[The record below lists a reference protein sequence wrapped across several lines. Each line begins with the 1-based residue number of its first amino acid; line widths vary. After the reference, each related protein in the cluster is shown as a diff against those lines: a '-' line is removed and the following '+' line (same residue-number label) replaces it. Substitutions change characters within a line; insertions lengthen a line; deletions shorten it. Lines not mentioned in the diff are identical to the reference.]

1 LSLAIDTTAFAA
13 WLRARDFGE
22 LETIEDVAGGQS
34 NPTFFLRAGGKAYV
48 LRKKPG
54 GHILK
59 GAHAVD
65 REFRVLAALSETDVP
80 VPRPVAFCNDTS
92 VLGTEFYLMERLE
105 GRVFHDAALPKMAP
119 DERKAIYLSM
129 AETLARLH
137 AVRPDE
143 IGLGDYGRPTG
154 YFERQYSRWLSQWHA
169 TQDMDIPALDRLA
182 ERLKD
187 QLPKDDGEAAIVH
200 GDYRIGNLIYH
211 PVEPK
216 VVGILDWEL
225 STLGHPLADL
235 GFCCMP
241 WRTMPEE
248 YGGIRGLGAEIEG
261 IPSRER
267 FVAHYMRHAVS
278 AAPLEPAHEAF
289 ALFRFAVIFV
299 GVAERA
305 RQGNATDPEA
315 EKLAPLAARFASRG
329 LELIPG

>member
-1 LSLAIDTTAFAA
+1 MTAAIDTSAFAD
-13 WLRARDFGE
+13 WLRSRDLGK
-22 LETIEDVAGGQS
+22 LEMIEAVAGGQS
-34 NPTFFLRAGGKAYV
+34 NPTFFVSAGGKAYV

-54 GHILK
+54 GSILK

-65 REFRVLAALSETDVP
+65 REYRVLAALVETDVP
-80 VPRPVAFCNDTS
+80 VPRPVAFCDDTAI
-92 VLGTEFYLMERLE
+92 LGTEFYLMERID
-105 GRVFHDAALPKMAP
+105 GRVFHDAALPEMAP
-119 DERKAIYLSM
+119 DEREAIYLSM

-137 AVRPDE
+137 GVRPDE
-143 IGLGDYGRPTG
+143 VGLGDYGRPTG

-169 TQDMDIPALDRLA
+169 AQDFDIPALDRLA

-187 QLPKDDGEAAIVH
+187 HLPKDDGQAAIVH

-211 PVEPK
+211 PLEPK
-216 VVGILDWEL
+216 VVGVLDWEL

-248 YGGIRGLGAEIEG
+248 YGGIRGLGAEVDG
-261 IPSRER
+261 IPSQER
-267 FVAHYMRHAVS
+267 FVAHYMQHAIS

-299 GVAERA
+299 GIAERA
-305 RQGNATDPEA
+305 RQGNAADPEA
-315 EKLAPLAARFASRG
+315 RKLTPLAARFAARG